1 MVVFFGLK
9 RTVRGSMITVCLN
22 HEKAKMDEFSAESNL
37 QWAFN
42 FVETTFTR
50 KTVVEN
56 SNGTET
62 EQEKIKYINA
72 EDLKELLTNFG
83 DTFTGKIFW
92 SSEKFRSSKS
102 KIQIRTLL
110 IS

>member
-1 MVVFFGLK
+1 
-9 RTVRGSMITVCLN
+9 
-22 HEKAKMDEFSAESNL
+22 MDEFSAESNL

-62 EQEKIKYINA
+62 EQEKIKYVNA

-102 KIQIRTLL
+102 KIQIKTLL

>member
-1 MVVFFGLK
+1 
-9 RTVRGSMITVCLN
+9 
-22 HEKAKMDEFSAESNL
+22 MDEFSAESNL

-42 FVETTFTR
+42 FVESTFTR

-56 SNGTET
+56 SSGTET
-62 EQEKIKYINA
+62 EQEKIKYVNA

-83 DTFTGKIFW
+83 DTFTGEIFLV
-92 SSEKFRSSKS
+92 SEKVQNLNFRLSQSKF
-102 KIQIRTLL
+102 KIKTLL

>member
-1 MVVFFGLK
+1 
-9 RTVRGSMITVCLN
+9 
-22 HEKAKMDEFSAESNL
+22 MDEFSAESNL

-62 EQEKIKYINA
+62 EQEKIKYVNA

-83 DTFTGKIFW
+83 DTFTGKILR
-92 SSEKFRSSKS
+92 EKFRSSKS
-102 KIQIRTLL
+102 KIQIKTLL

>member
-1 MVVFFGLK
+1 
-9 RTVRGSMITVCLN
+9 
-22 HEKAKMDEFSAESNL
+22 MDEFSAESNL

-62 EQEKIKYINA
+62 EQEKIKYVNA

-83 DTFTGKIFW
+83 DTFTGKILR
-92 SSEKFRSSKS
+92 EKFRLGKS
-102 KIQIRTLL
+102 QIQIKTFL